1 MREDLEHNFDIA
13 DWNLSQRAWKC
24 GSQLFPHNLK
34 MAEKWAIHTY
44 NSWRNGGPT
53 PEEARNLRAPYWERN
68 LERYRRSQTKV
79 IYY

>member
-13 DWNLSQRAWKC
+13 DWNLSQRCMKC
-24 GSQLFPHNLK
+24 GNQLFPHNSR
-34 MAEKWAIHTY
+34 MAENWAVHAW
-44 NSWRNGGPT
+44 NRWRNGGPT
-53 PEEARNLRAPYWERN
+53 PEEARNLRAPNWERN